1 MKQKYFVGVD
11 ISKSKVDCSVINGQY
26 DVLSESV
33 VVNTDVKLIAYLRK
47 LVKTLKTEESQVLV
61 CCESTGIYNE
71 PLRRACAAA
80 GIGLWEEQA
89 LKIKRA
95 STNLRGKN
103 DRQDAIRIAEYAA
116 RYNDRQKLYQ
126 FPDQEVK
133 TLSALTKSR
142 DTLVGQR
149 VMIAN
154 QLKEAKSHDPKLY
167 KVLADSYK
175 ATLRALDQSIKKLEE
190 QVEALIAKTETLNKN
205 KQLLESVTAI
215 GPQIANNLIIATN
228 NFKDFE
234 SAKQLA
240 CYAGVVPFENQ
251 SGTIIKRARVS
262 SLANKKLKA
271 LLHLAAMC
279 AIRYDQEL
287 KAYYIRKV
295 SEGKNK
301 MSVINAVRNKL
312 VHRIMAVIQRQ
323 TPFIKS
329 QEGYYQNS
337 NQNACLSS

>member
-1 MKQKYFVGVD
+1 MYFIGVD
-11 ISKSKVDCSVINGQY
+11 ISKSKVDCALINGQ
-26 DVLSESV
+26 LELLNEKV
-33 VVNTDVKLIAYLRK
+33 VINVDSKLISYLRAVIK
-47 LVKTLKTEESQVLV
+47 LLKTEVNQVLV

-71 PLRRACAAA
+71 PLRRACASL

-103 DRQDAIRIAEYAA
+103 DKQDALRIAEYAV
-116 RYNDRQKLYQ
+116 RYNDRQHLYQ
-126 FPDQEVK
+126 LPDAQLK
-133 TLSALTKSR
+133 MLSALTKSR
-142 DTLVGQR
+142 DTLISQR

-154 QLKEAKSHDPKLY
+154 QLREAKSHDQKLH
-167 KVLADSYK
+167 KILADSYRT
-175 ATLRALDQSIKKLEE
+175 TLRALDQSIEKLET
-190 QVEALIAKTETLNKN
+190 QIDTLIARDESLSKN

-215 GPQIANNLIIATN
+215 GPQIANNLILATN
-228 NFKDFE
+228 NFKDFKT
-234 SAKQLA
+234 AKQLA

-251 SGTIIKRARVS
+251 SGTIIKRPRVS
-262 SLANKKLKA
+262 SLANKKLKS

-279 AIRYDQEL
+279 AIRFDQEL

-301 MSVINAVRNKL
+301 MSIINAVRNKL

-323 TPFIKS
+323 SPFVKS
-329 QEGYYQNS
+329 QKGYYQNS
-337 NQNACLSS
+337 NLNTCFSS